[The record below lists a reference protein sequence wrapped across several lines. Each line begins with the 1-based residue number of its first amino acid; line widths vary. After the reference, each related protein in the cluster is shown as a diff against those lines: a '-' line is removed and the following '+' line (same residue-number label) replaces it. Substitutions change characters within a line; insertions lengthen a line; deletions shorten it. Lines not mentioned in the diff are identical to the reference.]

1 MEADKDNANPTI
13 INSSDLPSRRRSAP
27 TAKRAGLFDALA
39 PAYPSLVDA
48 SSSPEPSSSEASSS
62 SDEETEEID
71 EQEVY
76 DLISTISDPEHPL
89 SLGSLGVVKLEDIA
103 ILPPTSPRSR
113 ISTVTVL
120 VTPTTSAC
128 SLTTV
133 IGLGVK
139 VRLVNALPPR
149 FRIDVRIK
157 PGTSGTAGEVNKQ
170 LGDKE
175 RVAAAMENKSL
186 LNVVNNMLATSLLPG
201 YHQGVCNGCSHRPSG
216 MHKPPVSELLPN
228 AIKHRA
234 SLDFIQEWFN
244 STMPEA
250 RHCMDVPNPTT
261 KC

>member
-13 INSSDLPSRRRSAP
+13 INPSDLPSRRRSAP
-27 TAKRAGLFDALA
+27 TAKRPGIFDALA
-39 PAYPSLVDA
+39 PAYPSLA
-48 SSSPEPSSSEASSS
+48 GAPSPPEALSDLS
-62 SDEETEEID
+62 SDEEREEID

-89 SLGSLGVVKLEDIA
+89 SLGSLGVVTLDDIK
-103 ILPPTSPRSR
+103 IVRPTSPRSR

-120 VTPTTSAC
+120 ITPTTSAC

-157 PGTSGTAGEVNKQ
+157 EGTSKTADEVNKQ

-175 RVAAAMENKSL
+175 RVAAAMENRSL
-186 LNVVNNMLATSLLPG
+186 VSVVNNMLAT
-201 YHQGVCNGCSHRPSG
+201 C
-216 MHKPPVSELLPN
+216 E
-228 AIKHRA
+228 
-234 SLDFIQEWFN
+234 
-244 STMPEA
+244 
-250 RHCMDVPNPTT
+250 
-261 KC
+261 

>member
-1 MEADKDNANPTI
+1 MEADKDNVNPLI
-13 INSSDLPSRRRSAP
+13 INPEDLPSRRRSTP
-27 TAKRAGLFDALA
+27 TAKRPGIFDALV
-39 PAYPSLVDA
+39 PAYPSIVADPLSDA
-48 SSSPEPSSSEASSS
+48 EALSSSEESSS
-62 SDEETEEID
+62 GSDEEREEID

-89 SLGSLGVVKLEDIA
+89 SLGSLGVVKIEDIA

-120 VTPTTSAC
+120 ITPTTSAC

-149 FRIDVRIK
+149 FRVDVRIK
-157 PGTSGTAGEVNKQ
+157 EGTSRTADEVNKQ

-186 LNVVNNMLATSLLPG
+186 VNVVNTMLAT
-201 YHQGVCNGCSHRPSG
+201 C
-216 MHKPPVSELLPN
+216 E
-228 AIKHRA
+228 
-234 SLDFIQEWFN
+234 
-244 STMPEA
+244 
-250 RHCMDVPNPTT
+250 
-261 KC
+261 